1 MHPLTHT
8 QIAKH
13 KRVCTQSHLAKSLI
27 LLPTHQLSYS
37 HTRTFIH
44 THTHSNMNTTQIRL
58 SLTQS
63 PHRCRLAHTYKEV
76 LTNTCLEA
84 LVHTPKPLCTHTLSQ
99 HTSTRTQALKHT
111 HTQKLSHALTH
122 TPIQKDAVIQDLFKK
137 ATSEQPPNFFIAFLF
152 FLLRLKNFKNPF
164 PGKISAVFFRDAI
177 FGRKFSDL
185 TRTLLK

>member
-63 PHRCRLAHTYKEV
+63 PHRCRLAHTYKEA

-84 LVHTPKPLCTHTLSQ
+84 LIHTPKPLCTPTLSQ
-99 HTSTRTQALKHT
+99 HTSTRTQTLKHT
-111 HTQKLSHALTH
+111 HTHKLSHSLTH
-122 TPIQKDAVIQDLFKK
+122 TLPYKRMQSFR
-137 ATSEQPPNFFIAFLF
+137 TSSRRLHQNNLQI
-152 FLLRLKNFKNPF
+152 FLLH
-164 PGKISAVFFRDAI
+164 FF
-177 FGRKFSDL
+177 FFCFV
-185 TRTLLK
+185 

>member
-1 MHPLTHT
+1 
-8 QIAKH
+8 
-13 KRVCTQSHLAKSLI
+13 
-27 LLPTHQLSYS
+27 
-37 HTRTFIH
+37 
-44 THTHSNMNTTQIRL
+44 MNTTHIRL

-63 PHRCRLAHTYKEV
+63 PHKCRLAHTYKEV